1 MGDLTEF
8 SLPLRLFLRGY
19 RWRRID
25 PIPWTPLEKPLW
37 RCRLALVS
45 TAGLVLPEQEPFD
58 ASVRGGDFSFREI
71 PSGTDPKR
79 LVDSQRSESYDH
91 SGVRLDPNLAFPLDR
106 VRELSDRGRIGSVN
120 GRHLSFMGSIT
131 APGRLVR
138 HSATIAASR
147 LVKDQVDLALLV
159 PV

>member
-8 SLPLRLFLRGY
+8 SLPLRLFLRSY

-25 PIPWTPLEKPLW
+25 PVPWTPLEKPL
-37 RCRLALVS
+37 RLCRLALVS

-58 ASVRGGDFSFREI
+58 AGVRGGDFSFREI
-71 PSGTDPKR
+71 PADADPKR
-79 LVDSQRSESYDH
+79 LVDCQRSDSYDH
-91 SGVRLDPNLAFPLDR
+91 GGVRLDPNLAFPLDR
-106 VRELSDRGRIGSVN
+106 VRELCSRGRIGSVN
-120 GRHLSFMGSIT
+120 SRHFSFMGSIT

-138 HSATIAASR
+138 QSAPVAARR
-147 LVKDQVDLALLV
+147 LVEDQVDLALLV